1 MNNKKPRD
9 PLYPR
14 GFEETRELRKQIS
27 EEFPKPNKKEGLE
40 DELSPLKKLN
50 HKIGVY
56 LSPKTTEISD
66 DEKKRKIGVI
76 ITTLIVLT
84 LIVSAYYFIIYEPSQ
99 EQLSIAKTTKLNELH
114 DLYSGALAT
123 SPNEMLLENKIN
135 DAGSREEIE
144 SINIITPA
152 TKDWKSFHKKSI
164 NTNQDK
170 YNRTMAVY
178 ENESK
183 NTIISASEAMKII
196 NENDATVLSK
206 IKFEEPNTVSVPIL
220 VSRLQAGAGL
230 VKVGS
235 VVDIYSNFNSTEDNY
250 TSNIT
255 EPEIS
260 GCTVLSI
267 MRYEENGEIDSEYS
281 KTKMNVKGNNT
292 NPHENTQ
299 GFSSD
304 VLEMIK
310 GAIVKGYDENKTFEM
325 LKSYGVKLSNYERQI
340 NLGDLDAQYMLLI
353 EVPQEKVNYILNNM
367 DNIVL
372 TIPTSEAPDWMIKE
386 ISSTYQN

>member
-14 GFEETRELRKQIS
+14 GFEQTQELRDQIS
-27 EEFPKPNKKEGLE
+27 KEFPKPDKKED
-40 DELSPLKKLN
+40 DELTPLKRLN
-50 HKIGVY
+50 HKLGVY
-56 LSPKTTEISD
+56 LSPKSVDISD
-66 DEKKRKIGVI
+66 DEKKRKIGVM
-76 ITTLIVLT
+76 ITTVIILT
-84 LIVSAYYFIIYEPSQ
+84 LIVSAYYFIIYEPAQQ
-99 EQLSIAKTTKLNELH
+99 ELSLAKTTKLNELH

-123 SPNEMLLENKIN
+123 SPNAMILENHIN
-135 DAGSREEIE
+135 DANSPEEISAVNVILE
-144 SINIITPA
+144 A
-152 TKDWKSFHKKSI
+152 TKDWRSFHKKSVSANMDRYGRI
-164 NTNQDK
+164 
-170 YNRTMAVY
+170 MAVY

-183 NTIISASEAMKII
+183 NTIMPSSEAMKII

-235 VVDIYSNFNSTEDNY
+235 IVDIYTNSNGTDEYNESNSTG
-250 TSNIT
+250 
-255 EPEIS
+255 PEIS

-281 KTKMNVKGNNT
+281 KTKMTVKGNST
-292 NPHENTQ
+292 YPTEKTR

-304 VLEMIK
+304 VLELIK
-310 GAIVKGYDENKTFEM
+310 GAIIKGYDENETYKM
-325 LKSYGVKLSNYERQI
+325 LKNYGVKLSNYEREI

-353 EVPQEKVNYILNNM
+353 ETPQDKANYILENM

-372 TIPTSEAPDWMIKE
+372 TIPTSEAPDWMVSE
-386 ISSTYQN
+386 ISSTYQY